1 MDTKHCPQCNQN
13 LLLINFHKNK
23 NTKSGYC
30 SWCKT
35 CSAVNFKKVYEN
47 NRNKYF
53 LNSIKKRAEQKDIP
67 FDLNLEDI
75 VFPEKCPVF
84 GFNLSRNEDYQGPAK
99 NSPSVDRIDPS
110 KGYVK
115 DNIQIISHLANAMK
129 QNATP
134 EELVLFAKW
143 VLRTYGA

>member
-1 MDTKHCPQCNQN
+1 METKLCPKCNQN
-13 LLLINFHKNK
+13 LLLLNFHKNK

-35 CSAVNFKKVYEN
+35 CSASSFKNIYERD
-47 NRNKYF
+47 RNKYF
-53 LNSIKKRAEQKDIP
+53 LNAIKKRASQKNVP
-67 FDLNLEDI
+67 FDLDLEDI
-75 VFPEKCPVF
+75 KFPQYCPIL
-84 GFNLSRNEDYQGPAK
+84 GIELSRNEDYQGPAK

-115 DNIQIISHLANAMK
+115 DNIQIVSHLANAMK

-134 EELVLFAKW
+134 EELRMFAKW
-143 VLRTYGA
+143 VLKTYGA